1 MGPDPAEGRKRYGV
15 SLPFSARILACLLL
29 ATSASVVPAW
39 AESWRVLHG
48 TDPIDGSTRCLMI
61 SSELQVD
68 DGQTITPVSLVFTG
82 SALAAVTE
90 SNIDL
95 SYPDVGLQVDQQ
107 PVIPVDRVHR
117 QTIAVFE
124 NSADAIRG
132 QFQRGHTARLKL
144 GFWPTWPQTETVV
157 MEFSLLGFI
166 RAQEALLH
174 CDPGSGAK

>member
-1 MGPDPAEGRKRYGV
+1 
-15 SLPFSARILACLLL
+15 
-29 ATSASVVPAW
+29 
-39 AESWRVLHG
+39 
-48 TDPIDGSTRCLMI
+48 MI

-82 SALAAVTE
+82 SALAVVTE

-95 SYPDVGLQVDQQ
+95 SYPDVGLQVDQG

-124 NSADAIRG
+124 SSADTLRG
-132 QFQRGHTARLKL
+132 QLQRGYTARLKL

-157 MEFSLLGFI
+157 MEFSLLGFT
-166 RAQEALLH
+166 RAQEAMLH
-174 CDPGSGAK
+174 CAPGSGAE